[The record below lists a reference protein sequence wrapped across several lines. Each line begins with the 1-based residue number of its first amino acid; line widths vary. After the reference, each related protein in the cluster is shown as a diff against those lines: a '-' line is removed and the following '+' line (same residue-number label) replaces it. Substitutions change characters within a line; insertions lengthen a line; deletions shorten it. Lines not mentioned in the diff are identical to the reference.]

1 VISAKGSCLEEA
13 GGPHSLYFQADDEIE
28 LTASITQIL
37 GDKTLKNEMIKNG
50 KEFALNFS
58 DENIA
63 QNLLEVY
70 HKTMQDS
77 NL

>member
-1 VISAKGSCLEEA
+1 
-13 GGPHSLYFQADDEIE
+13 
-28 LTASITQIL
+28 LTASIAQIL

-58 DENIA
+58 EENIA